1 MPIGCVFNYI
11 IIQKSSLQRML
22 KQARLDA
29 EHVSFAEVLLSSRH
43 SDDFLIALED
53 MGPIDFYLQ
62 KLDQLG
68 LKQEL
73 DFHVPGSD
81 GRLVGWLRFASIR
94 EVKND
99 GSFGL
104 VVWDGYQHVDDTSV
118 EVVVWEDEDFPAKTR
133 QAFPQRIVVGGHGS
147 KFLLGK
153 LSAY

>member
-1 MPIGCVFNYI
+1 MPIGCVFNYV
-11 IIQKSSLQRML
+11 IIQKSSVQRIL

-29 EHVSFAEVLLSSRH
+29 ELISFAEVLLSSRH

-73 DFHVPGSD
+73 DFHFPASD
-81 GRLVGWLRFASIR
+81 SQLVSWLKFAPIR

-99 GSFGL
+99 GSLGL
-104 VVWDGYQHVDDTSV
+104 VVWDGYQHVDDTSA
-118 EVVVWEDEDFPAKTR
+118 EVVVWEDEGEGYPAKTR
-133 QAFPQRIVVGGHGS
+133 QAFP
-147 KFLLGK
+147 L
-153 LSAY
+153 